1 MFEDAV
7 PKIKLGG
14 LLPLPIIDNAAYEF
28 YRLAPPGVMSVM
40 IPVGLSEF
48 SAKDVERVFAPLD
61 NYLDQLVERGV
72 HLVAQHGVP
81 LPILIGVEAH
91 DRMVAHMA
99 KHTGLPA
106 SSTVLAV
113 ARGTRDLGVRKLVVV
128 NKWNDSMNASLA
140 EFFAREGVMVT
151 GKTVEEL
158 SPAEFVKLSTRDN
171 MKLAYELGCK
181 AFDDHPDCDAIYI
194 GGGAWL
200 WVRAKGRGVKST
212 GSAIVIDETR
222 PLGNRQYLVLT
233 SCRGRSFLVGVSQGR
248 IDVIAEVPP
257 AANAP

>member
-61 NYLDQLVERGV
+61 SYLDQLTDRGV
-72 HLVAQHGVP
+72 NLVAQHGVP

-113 ARGTRDLGVRKLVVV
+113 ARGTRDLGIKKLVVV
-128 NKWNDSMNASLA
+128 NKWNDAMNAALA
-140 EFFAREGVMVT
+140 EFFAREGVTVT

-171 MKLAYELGCK
+171 MKLAYDLGCK

-200 WVRAKGRGVKST
+200 SEPVAKELEQQYGKPVVCNQTAMIRDQLKTLKAWTPRQGFS
-212 GSAIVIDETR
+212 R
-222 PLGNRQYLVLT
+222 LLGL
-233 SCRGRSFLVGVSQGR
+233 
-248 IDVIAEVPP
+248 A
-257 AANAP
+257 